1 MANFFDEDSGASI
14 NPETGRV
21 RITVTPTRP
30 AKNFFD
36 EEGPTDRVST
46 PEAIARGAGSGATF
60 GFLPRIAGGLA
71 AAGAAEAGGLAG
83 MDIDPYAVGQQVTQ
97 EQRARQKAARE
108 QHPYA
113 YGGAEFAGGAAVP
126 LPGGALMG
134 AGRPV
139 AQRMLGGALQ
149 GALGGGLAGA
159 GEAETVG
166 QMPGAAGRG
175 ALMGGVLGGP
185 LGAVAPAIS
194 HYVTAPVRSVLAPG
208 SQAERLIAETYARAR
223 NIPVLDWMGR
233 PTRFVPGQPNVPP
246 EAVIADYL
254 GKPGRRLA
262 RWSGNVSSEAQSGL
276 ENVVSTRME
285 QQGQRLRN
293 FVQQRWGVSE
303 NDLDRQRVRAEAAR
317 QNDPLY
323 QLAMWHGNQLPY
335 SPQLEALRQ
344 APAIQTAIAGAQTSL
359 QNRAIGQ
366 GGRSG
371 APAGAPTTGQLAYW
385 DQVKR
390 GLDSQIGRAERAGD
404 REQMNELIPLKQRLT
419 DTLDTLVP
427 EYANARGNAR
437 MYFGREN
444 AIEAGAHAINNPSLS
459 WRGVERSYNAMTPE
473 ERQLF
478 QQAGRNEFIA
488 KTENVAN
495 RFDLWKR
502 IDQNENEK
510 QKMKLFFGDQGY
522 RELEAMHH
530 AENIMSWL
538 SNAVKGGSNTAEQM
552 IATGALGA
560 AGGYSYGDVGGGFS
574 GTAMS
579 LLPWLSKRAGRAVNE
594 KVAERVGQ
602 MLTSSDPQMLSRV
615 LAAARRSDSFMQ
627 TLRDLGNAAMA
638 RGTGAELGQREQ
650 RQQQGEL

>member
-36 EEGPTDRVST
+36 EEEPTDRVST
-46 PEAIARGAGSGATF
+46 PEALARGAGSGATF

-71 AAGAAEAGGLAG
+71 EAGAAEAAGLAG
-83 MDIDPYAVGQQVTQ
+83 MDIDPYAVGQQVTR

-113 YGGAEFAGGAAVP
+113 YGGAEFVGGAAVP
-126 LPGGALMG
+126 LPGGAFVG

-139 AQRMLGGALQ
+139 ATRVLGGALQ
-149 GALGGGLAGA
+149 GALGGALAGA

-166 QMPGAAGRG
+166 QMPAAAARGAAI
-175 ALMGGVLGGP
+175 GGIVGGP
-185 LGAVAPAIS
+185 VGAVAPAIS

-285 QQGQRLRN
+285 QQGQRLRD
-293 FVQQRWGVSE
+293 FVQQRWGVTE
-303 NDLDRQRVRAEAAR
+303 NELDRQRVRAEAAR
-317 QNDPLY
+317 ENDPNY
-323 QLAMWHGNQLPY
+323 KDAMWRGNQLPY
-335 SPQLEALRQ
+335 SPQLDALRE
-344 APAIQTAIAGAQTSL
+344 APAIQTAIAGAQASL
-359 QNRAIGQ
+359 QNRAIAQ
-366 GGRSG
+366 GARSG
-371 APAGAPTTGQLAYW
+371 APGSPFTGQLAYW

-404 REQMNELIPLKQRLT
+404 RAQMNELIPLKQSLV

-530 AENIMSWL
+530 AESIMSWL

-552 IATGALGA
+552 IAAGALGA

-594 KVAERVGQ
+594 RVAEQVGQ
-602 MLTSSDPQMLSRV
+602 MLTSSDPRMLERV
-615 LAAARRSDSFMQ
+615 RAAARRSDSFMQ

-638 RGTGAELGQREQ
+638 RGAGAEMGQREQ